1 MDEDIQRAK
10 KAVLDENDDEKK
22 KKLEDTVASLLHLK
36 DEKEY
41 LIEQNNKVIDNENNY
56 RERFR

>member
-10 KAVLDENDDEKK
+10 KAVLDENDDVKK
-22 KKLEDTVASLLHLK
+22 QKLEDTVASLLHLK

-41 LIEQNNKVIDNENNY
+41 LIEQNNKVIDTENNY